1 MNSLYLRQKYTFVN
15 CRISVNL
22 DFLIREICKILQYI
36 IFLETFHLHF
46 ALITL
51 TDFEKLRLQAS
62 FTLVRFVYACTLLF
76 ATTTTLCCKLR
87 DSIFYAIKS
96 FYDVYLVFSTEKA
109 PIIFGNFHSKHF
121 FYWDLANHSQAT
133 NDT

>member
-1 MNSLYLRQKYTFVN
+1 MN
-15 CRISVNL
+15 CRISINL
-22 DFLIREICKILQYI
+22 DFLIREICKMLQCI

-51 TDFEKLRLQAS
+51 TDFEKLCLQAS

-87 DSIFYAIKS
+87 DSIFYTIKS
-96 FYDVYLVFSTEKA
+96 FCDVYFVFSTRKA
-109 PIIFGNFHSKHF
+109 PIIFGNFYSRHF
-121 FYWDLANHSQAT
+121 CTVILQIIHKLLTILRN
-133 NDT
+133 NVKR